1 LRCIS
6 LCAEPFGSIVWFYED
21 CSETDITPPIF
32 NWPYKHIIRMIV
44 LRIASK
50 SRLIFVGFGKMM
62 ERTMPIRMLHIKYS
76 NPLLMLIF
84 YPKYLFEAYGF

>member
-1 LRCIS
+1 
-6 LCAEPFGSIVWFYED
+6 
-21 CSETDITPPIF
+21 
-32 NWPYKHIIRMIV
+32 
-44 LRIASK
+44 
-50 SRLIFVGFGKMM
+50 VGFGKMM